1 MSGAEFPTGWCGQSP
16 PDPNGC
22 DSDVRAR
29 LYKQMGALSNFKGLE
44 PHVASMNDLPIEV
57 VFDRAL
63 RECKTRYS
71 GRQDPEKLDPPYRQ
85 LACDL
90 RDHMNRVYETQFDR
104 VEGSGARV
112 LYFDFIDSSSTNAI
126 AFRRDEYAFIGVT
139 AGFLNRANEV
149 CYAICHDPTAIP
161 ALGLSPSDEAY
172 AVRIF
177 TVLFSILLQF
187 VAAHELG
194 HHFHGHVGYASVQGR
209 SVLEE
214 MADPNAPGE
223 TRAENCHVAEIE
235 ADGYAVKVVLT
246 NASQNGPKIAIAS
259 LLGCILS
266 DPALD
271 GIIERLFLAAVIGYF
286 HVLPQPSFTPDT
298 VGTLS
303 HPPRLVRLNFLIRG
317 VQAWR
322 AETKH
327 RNAEWPTDREF
338 AEFGT
343 SIARA
348 LDPVAGVT
356 WEEQSSFVLSEAGKQ
371 YIQRI
376 GNSTALLREKMK
388 DFQWRLKS

>member
-1 MSGAEFPTGWCGQSP
+1 M
-16 PDPNGC
+16 
-22 DSDVRAR
+22 
-29 LYKQMGALSNFKGLE
+29 L
-44 PHVASMNDLPIEV
+44 MNDLPIEV

-71 GRQDPEKLDPPYRQ
+71 GRQDPEKLDLPYRQ

-90 RDHMNRVYETQFDR
+90 RDHVNKVYETQFDR

-112 LYFDFIDSSSTNAI
+112 LYFDFIDSASTNAI
-126 AFRRDEYAFIGVT
+126 AFRLDEYVFIAVT
-139 AGFLNRANEV
+139 AGFLSRGNEI
-149 CYAICHDPTAIP
+149 CYAICHDPTAIR

-172 AVRIF
+172 AARIF

-187 VAAHELG
+187 VVAHELG
-194 HHFHGHVGYASVQGR
+194 HHFHGHVGYAAVQGR
-209 SVLEE
+209 STLEE
-214 MADPNAPGE
+214 MADTDAPGE
-223 TRAENCHVAEIE
+223 NRVENSHVAEIE

-246 NASQNGPKIAIAS
+246 NTSQNGPKIAIAS
-259 LLGCILS
+259 LLGCSLS
-266 DPALD
+266 DAALD
-271 GIIERLFLAAVIGYF
+271 GIISRLFLAAIIGYF

-298 VGTLS
+298 VDTLS

-322 AETKH
+322 AETKRH
-327 RNAEWPTDREF
+327 AELPTDREF

-348 LDPVAGVT
+348 LGPVAGVT

-376 GNSTALLREKMK
+376 GNSTAPLREKMK